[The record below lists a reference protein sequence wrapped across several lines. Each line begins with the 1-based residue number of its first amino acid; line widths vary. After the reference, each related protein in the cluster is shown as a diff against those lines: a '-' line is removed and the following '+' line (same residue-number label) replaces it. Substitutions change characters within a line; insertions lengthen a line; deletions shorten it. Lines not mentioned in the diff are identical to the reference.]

1 MGPPGYGF
9 FRNQI
14 SSLAHSKKSTSNT
27 AEFIEH
33 IDSLRDLVISVQKNL
48 QGDLAS
54 LKSDVRDLDMTVS
67 DLKSDLNATR
77 HEVMDLKSELRHEVI
92 DLKSELNATRHEVID
107 LKSDLNATRHEVIEM
122 GTKVDKLSVDFAL
135 FKGEQTEATLRLTIE
150 KEYGREYA
158 KPFIAQGLSSVV
170 KLVVP
175 EPPQLPRPINEA
187 SNSGEKSYF
196 TKIKNGEDK
205 L

>member
-14 SSLAHSKKSTSNT
+14 YSLAHSKKSTSNK

-77 HEVMDLKSELRHEVI
+77 HEVI
-92 DLKSELNATRHEVID
+92 DLKSEL
-107 LKSDLNATRHEVIEM
+107 RHEVIEM

-187 SNSGEKSYF
+187 SNSGEKYYF

-205 L
+205 LQQFVFQNKQQL

>member
-14 SSLAHSKKSTSNT
+14 YSLAHSKKSTSNK

-67 DLKSDLNATR
+67 DLKSDLNAT
-77 HEVMDLKSELRHEVI
+77 RHEVI